1 MKGIAD
7 QRCFQILLTL
17 RNASL
22 KILDPMFGSN
32 KPKKEESK
40 NAKVSS
46 PSSNAL
52 NSLVQGTFIEGKLKA
67 TNDIRIDGTIKGE
80 LFCDA
85 KVIIGPSG
93 VVEGT
98 IKCQNAV
105 IEGRFDG
112 NLLVKELLNIRETA
126 NVTGEVSYGKLI
138 VQSGAVISG
147 SYKVA
152 GEGGNGSFKSL
163 GDKKNLTS
171 GKSDAGSIA
180 EKAHISN
187 Q

>member
-1 MKGIAD
+1 
-7 QRCFQILLTL
+7 
-17 RNASL
+17 
-22 KILDPMFGSN
+22 MFGSN
-32 KPKKEESK
+32 KQKSEVSK
-40 NAKVSS
+40 ASKPSP

-52 NSLVQGTFIEGKLKA
+52 NSLVQGTFVEGKLKA
-67 TNDIRIDGTIKGE
+67 TNDIRVDGTINGE

-98 IKCQNAV
+98 VKCTNAV
-105 IEGRFDG
+105 IEGRFKG
-112 NLLVKELLNIRETA
+112 NLTVKELLNIRESA
-126 NVTGEVSYGKLI
+126 KVVGEVSYGKLV

-152 GEGGNGSFKSL
+152 GEGSNGSFISDK
-163 GDKKNLTS
+163 DKKAISSSKS
-171 GKSDAGSIA
+171 GADRIAG
-180 EKAHISN
+180 KAHISG

>member
-1 MKGIAD
+1 
-7 QRCFQILLTL
+7 
-17 RNASL
+17 
-22 KILDPMFGSN
+22 MFGSN
-32 KPKKEESK
+32 KPKREENKSSK
-40 NAKVSS
+40 PST

-52 NSLVQGTFIEGKLKA
+52 NSLVQGTFVEGKIKA

-85 KVIIGPSG
+85 KVIIGTSG

-98 IKCQNAV
+98 IRCQNAV

-112 NLLVKELLNIRETA
+112 NLIVKDLLNIRETA
-126 NVTGEVSYGKLI
+126 KVTGDVSYGKLV

-152 GEGGNGSFKSL
+152 GEGSNGSLKSSN
-163 GDKKNLTS
+163 DKKMVSS
-171 GKSDAGSIA
+171 GRSDSHKIAG
-180 EKAHISN
+180 KARVSG

>member
-1 MKGIAD
+1 
-7 QRCFQILLTL
+7 
-17 RNASL
+17 
-22 KILDPMFGSN
+22 MFGSS
-32 KPKKEESK
+32 KPKKEDSK
-40 NAKVSS
+40 TNKLSS

-105 IEGRFDG
+105 VEGRFDG
-112 NLLVKELLNIRETA
+112 HLLVKELLNIRETA
-126 NVTGEVSYGKLI
+126 KVTGEVSYGKLI

-147 SYKVA
+147 SYQVA
-152 GEGGNGSFKSL
+152 DEGGNGSLKSL
-163 GDKKNLTS
+163 GDKKSITT
-171 GKSDAGSIA
+171 GKSDTGAIAG
-180 EKAHISN
+180 KAQVSN
-187 Q
+187 

>member
-1 MKGIAD
+1 
-7 QRCFQILLTL
+7 
-17 RNASL
+17 
-22 KILDPMFGSN
+22 MFGSN
-32 KPKKEESK
+32 KPKKEEGKSTK
-40 NAKVSS
+40 LST

-52 NSLVQGTFIEGKLKA
+52 NSLVQGTFVEGKIKA

-85 KVIIGPSG
+85 KVIIGTSG

-105 IEGRFDG
+105 IEGKFDG
-112 NLLVKELLNIRETA
+112 NLLVKDLLNIRETA
-126 NVTGEVSYGKLI
+126 KVTGDVSYGKLV

-147 SYKVA
+147 SYKVG
-152 GEGGNGSFKSL
+152 GEGSNGSLKTHK
-163 GDKKNLTS
+163 DKKMISS
-171 GKSDAGSIA
+171 GQSHSHKIAG
-180 EKAHISN
+180 KAHLSG

>member
-1 MKGIAD
+1 
-7 QRCFQILLTL
+7 
-17 RNASL
+17 
-22 KILDPMFGSN
+22 MFGSS

-40 NAKVSS
+40 HVKSS
-46 PSSNAL
+46 SSSTNAL
-52 NSLVQGTFIEGKLKA
+52 NSLVQGTFVEGKIKA

-98 IKCQNAV
+98 IKCKNAV
-105 IEGRFDG
+105 IEGRFSG
-112 NLLVKELLNIRETA
+112 NLIVKELLNIRETA
-126 NVTGEVSYGKLI
+126 KVKGEVSYGKLV

-152 GEGGNGSFKSL
+152 DEGSNGSYKSL
-163 GDKKNLTS
+163 ADKKNITK
-171 GKSDAGSIA
+171 GKSDAKVIA
-180 EKAHISN
+180 GKAQLSG